1 MNLSDVL
8 FLDIYRSMRT
18 DWAAGIPARIECLR
32 FLLPHTTFSPVFAGR
47 MKVHTQRLVSRWKT
61 RRENFDPR
69 HLVRDYELG
78 YDALMDSPWFVRS
91 YYDANSVLM
100 RGDEEFERRFPA
112 FFAHDYDRNFMLP
125 WDEGRPPDYAAADA
139 HPAEVVAL
147 TQANVLAFLKL
158 RGVYRV
164 YSMGV
169 ADEGLITSARN
180 MLAKKMEGTP
190 YRIVSE
196 SNERERDYMVY
207 TIRWET
213 PENVYRKIEKFAKGG
228 IV

>member
-8 FLDIYRSMRT
+8 SLDIYRSIRQ
-18 DWAAGIPARIECLR
+18 DWAAGIPARIGCMR
-32 FLLPHTTFSPVFAGR
+32 FLLPHTTLSPVFAGR
-47 MKVHTQRLVSRWKT
+47 MKVHTQRLASRWKT
-61 RRENFDPR
+61 RREHFDPR
-69 HLVRDYELG
+69 YLVRDYELG

-125 WDEGRPPDYAAADA
+125 WDEGRLPDYAAADA
-139 HPAEVVAL
+139 HPPEVVAL
-147 TQANVLAFLKL
+147 TQANVLEFLRL

-164 YSMGV
+164 YYMGV
-169 ADEGLITSARN
+169 CDEILIAQSQR
-180 MLAKKMEGTP
+180 MLAKRLEGTP

-196 SNERERDYMVY
+196 SNERDGEYMVY

-213 PENVYRKIEKFAKGG
+213 PEDVYRKIEKFAKGR
-228 IV
+228 IE